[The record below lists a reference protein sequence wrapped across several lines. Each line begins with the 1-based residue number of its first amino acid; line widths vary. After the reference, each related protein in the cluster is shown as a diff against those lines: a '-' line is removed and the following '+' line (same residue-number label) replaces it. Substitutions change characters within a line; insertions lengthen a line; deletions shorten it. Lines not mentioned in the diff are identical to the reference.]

1 MDGKEFY
8 EIVKGEQHCAEL
20 TESAGKKAASD
31 VNNSEETEKPV
42 EKKTR
47 TRRTKKSD
55 E

>member
-31 VNNSEETEKPV
+31 EKKSEESEKPI

-47 TRRTKKSD
+47 TRRTKKT
-55 E
+55 EE